1 MLSITARMFFSER
14 SKIKR
19 VVVRGSKARP
29 NLVRLQQLVSKM
41 GRFCAGVAVSAIIS
55 IASAANPA
63 PSSVT
68 LAWDPSPDPAVTG
81 YRVHYGVVVGQ
92 YTNSL
97 AVGNATATTVA
108 GLVNGVTYYFAITA
122 YDASGV
128 QSQFS
133 NEISYQVAF
142 SQLRISALPGQEVR
156 LTVAGQ
162 VGHSYDIEATQDF
175 TTWAVV
181 GAVTAGA
188 SGSVDFIDENA
199 ASFPQRFYRLRDTTP

>member
-1 MLSITARMFFSER
+1 MFFSECGKTER
-14 SKIKR
+14 F
-19 VVVRGSKARP
+19 VVYRGKASP
-29 NLVRLQQLVSKM
+29 GLVRLRRLVSKL
-41 GRFCAGVAVSAIIS
+41 GRFCACIAVSAIIPM
-55 IASAANPA
+55 ASAANPT

-68 LAWDPSPDPAVTG
+68 LAWDPSPDSAVTG
-81 YRVHYGVVVGQ
+81 YRVHYGVVSGQ

-97 AVGNATATTVA
+97 TVGNSTATTVS
-108 GLVNGVTYYFAITA
+108 GLVPGVTYYFATTA
-122 YDASGV
+122 YNASGA

-133 NEISYQVAF
+133 NEISYQVVF

-162 VGHSYDIEATQDF
+162 AGHSYDVEATQDF
-175 TTWAVV
+175 TRWAVIGV
-181 GAVTAGA
+181 VTAGV